1 MGGFSMLRR
10 VVLLGA
16 LLLGALAAPQ
26 AARADVVAIIDI
38 GSQTVTVKVNGFT
51 RHVFPTSTARPGFFT
66 PIGTF
71 KAEKMFVMAYSSL
84 YNNAPMPHSV
94 FFHYGWAIHG
104 TTEVAKLGRPASAGC
119 VRLHPQNAKILF
131 ELIKTYGQET
141 AQIVVLN
148 SAMAVKTHTI
158 QHVLG
163 PLSYTVN

>member
-1 MGGFSMLRR
+1 MLRILA
-10 VVLLGA
+10 LLGA
-16 LLLGALAAPQ
+16 LFAGAVFSSPTAK
-26 AARADVVAIIDI
+26 ADVVALIDI
-38 GSQTVTVKVNGFT
+38 GTQTVTVKVNGFT
-51 RHVFPTSTARPGFFT
+51 RHTFAASTARPGFFT

-84 YNNAPMPHSV
+84 YNNAPMPNAV

-104 TTEVAKLGRPASAGC
+104 TTDVAKLGRPASAGC

-131 ELIKTYGQET
+131 DLIKTYGQEN

-148 SAMAVKTHTI
+148 SAVAAKTATI

>member
-1 MGGFSMLRR
+1 MVRKFALM
-10 VVLLGA
+10 GA
-16 LLLGALAAPQ
+16 LLVGVFLAGAMFAAP
-26 AARADVVAIIDI
+26 ARADVVAIIDI
-38 GSQTVTVKVNGFT
+38 HTQNVTVKVNGFT
-51 RHVFPTSTARPGFFT
+51 RHVFPASTARPGFFT

-71 KAEKMFVMAYSSL
+71 KAEKMFVIAYSSL

-104 TTEVAKLGRPASAGC
+104 TTDVAKLGRPASAGC
-119 VRLHPQNAKILF
+119 VRLHPESAKILF
-131 ELIKTYGQET
+131 ELIKTYGQEN

-148 SAMAVKTHTI
+148 SAVAAKTHTI

>member
-1 MGGFSMLRR
+1 MVKKFALI
-10 VVLLGA
+10 VA
-16 LLLGALAAPQ
+16 LLAGVFFAAP
-26 AARADVVAIIDI
+26 ARADVVAVIDI
-38 GSQTVTVKVNGFT
+38 NAQTVTVKVNGFT
-51 RHVFPTSTARPGFFT
+51 RHVFPASTARPGFFT

-84 YNNAPMPHSV
+84 YNNAPMPNAV

-104 TTEVAKLGRPASAGC
+104 TTDVAKLGRPASAGC

-131 ELIKTYGQET
+131 DLIKTYGQEN

-148 SAMAVKTHTI
+148 SAVAAKTHTI

-163 PLSYTVN
+163 PLSYTLN

>member
-1 MGGFSMLRR
+1 MVKKFALI
-10 VVLLGA
+10 GA
-16 LLLGALAAPQ
+16 LLAGVFFAAP
-26 AARADVVAIIDI
+26 ARADVVAVIDI
-38 GSQTVTVKVNGFT
+38 NAQTVTVKVNGFT
-51 RHVFPTSTARPGFFT
+51 RHVFPASTARPGFFT

-84 YNNAPMPHSV
+84 YNNAPMPNAV

-104 TTEVAKLGRPASAGC
+104 TTDVAKLGRPASAGC

-131 ELIKTYGQET
+131 DLIKTYGQEN

-148 SAMAVKTHTI
+148 SAVAAKTHTI

-163 PLSYTVN
+163 PLSYTIN

>member
-1 MGGFSMLRR
+1 MGGIMLRKF
-10 VVLLGA
+10 
-16 LLLGALAAPQ
+16 LLLGALGAALTLAAP
-26 AARADVVAIIDI
+26 ARADVVAIIDI
-38 GSQTVTVKVNGFT
+38 HTQTVTVKVNGFT
-51 RHVFPTSTARPGFFT
+51 RHTFAASTARPGFFT

-84 YNNAPMPHSV
+84 YNNAPMPNAV

-104 TTEVAKLGRPASAGC
+104 TTDVAKLGRPASAGC

-131 ELIKTYGQET
+131 DLIKTHGQET

-148 SAMAVKTHTI
+148 SAVAAKTQTI

>member
-1 MGGFSMLRR
+1 MRRML
-10 VVLLGA
+10 
-16 LLLGALAAPQ
+16 ALAGMLLAGAIASPP

-38 GSQTVTVKVNGFT
+38 HTQTLTVKVNGST
-51 RHVFPTSTARPGFFT
+51 EHVFPASTARPGFFT
-66 PIGTF
+66 PLGTF
-71 KAEKMFVMAYSSL
+71 RAEKMFVMAYSSL

-104 TTEVAKLGRPASAGC
+104 TTETAKLGRPASAGC

-131 ELIKTYGQET
+131 DLIKTHGQEN
-141 AQIVVLN
+141 AHIVVLN
-148 SAMAVKTHTI
+148 SAPASKTHTI